1 MWLVVVNPKAGLG
14 AAASLATQ
22 VVGFLQS
29 REIAYRMISPNSAA
43 ETKALVA
50 ESLRNG
56 EATRLLSVGGDGLFH
71 LLLQFAI
78 EFKVPLAIVPG
89 GTGNDFYRTLG
100 WFDHDLTNYLEHL
113 ISTAPT
119 LVDVGV
125 VDGEYFGAVLSS
137 GFDSVVNE
145 RANKMKWPKGPAKYN
160 AAIVLEFPKF
170 QPIEFKIFADEKIL
184 EVEAMLIA
192 IGNGSSYGGGM
203 RVCPDAVLN
212 DGLFDIMILHPVSKL
227 EFIKVFPTVYKGTHV
242 EHPQVEVIRAK
253 AIRIESSAVAYADGE
268 RIGQLP
274 VQVESLPQSLLTWP
288 A

>member
-29 REIAYRMISPNSAA
+29 RDIAYRMISPNSAA
-43 ETKALVA
+43 ETKVFVK
-50 ESLRNG
+50 ESLQSG
-56 EATRLLSVGGDGLFH
+56 EATKLLSIGGDGLFH

-78 EFKVPLAIVPG
+78 EFKVPLAVAPG

-100 WFDHDLTNYLEHL
+100 WFGHELTDYLDHL
-113 ISTAPT
+113 ISTPPS
-119 LVDVGV
+119 LIDVGV

-145 RANKMKWPKGPAKYN
+145 RANTMKWPKGPAKYN
-160 AAIVLEFPKF
+160 VAIALELPKF
-170 QPIEFKIFADEKIL
+170 KAIKFKIFADEKVL

-192 IGNGSSYGGGM
+192 VGNGSSYGGGM
-203 RVCPDAVLN
+203 RVCPDADLN

-227 EFIKVFPTVYKGTHV
+227 EFIKVFPTVYQGTHI
-242 EHPQVEVIRAK
+242 EHPQVEVVRAK
-253 AIRIESSAVAYADGE
+253 HIRIESVAVAYADGE

>member
-29 REIAYRMISPNSAA
+29 SGVSYRMVSPNSAA
-43 ETKALVA
+43 ETKAIVKQ
-50 ESLRNG
+50 SLQQG
-56 EATRLLSVGGDGLFH
+56 EITKLLSVGGDGLFH
-71 LLLQFAI
+71 LLLQLAV
-78 EFKVPLAIVPG
+78 EFNVPLAIAPG

-100 WFDHDLTNYLEHL
+100 WFKTNLTDYLHHVVNTEPSLIDL
-113 ISTAPT
+113 
-119 LVDVGV
+119 GV

-160 AAIVLEFPKF
+160 AAIALELPKF
-170 QPIEFKIFADEKIL
+170 KPIEFKIYADEKIL

-203 RVCPDAVLN
+203 QVCPDADLH

-227 EFIKVFPTVYKGTHV
+227 EFIKVFPTVYKGTHI
-242 EHPQVEVIRAK
+242 EHPQVEVLRAK
-253 AIRIESSAVAYADGE
+253 QVRIESSAIAYADGE

-274 VQVESLPQSLLTWP
+274 VQVESFPQSLLTWP

>member
-1 MWLVVVNPKAGLG
+1 MWLVVVNPKAGQG

-22 VVGFLQS
+22 VVGFLAS

-43 ETKALVA
+43 ETKSLVS
-50 ESLRNG
+50 ESLLNG
-56 EATRLLSVGGDGLFH
+56 EASKLLSVGGDGLFH
-71 LLLQFAI
+71 LLLQLAM
-78 EFKVPLAIVPG
+78 EFKVPLAVAPG

-100 WFDHDLTNYLEHL
+100 WFDSELSEYLEHL
-113 ISTAPT
+113 ISTEPIF
-119 LVDVGV
+119 VDVGV
-125 VDGEYFGAVLSS
+125 ADGEYFGAVLSS

-160 AAIVLEFPKF
+160 VAIALEFPRF
-170 QPIEFKIFADEKIL
+170 NAMEFKIFADEKVL

-192 IGNGSSYGGGM
+192 IGNGQSYGGGM
-203 RVCPDAVLN
+203 RVCPNADLH
-212 DGLFDIMILHPVSKL
+212 DGLLDIMILHPVSKL
-227 EFIKVFPTVYKGTHV
+227 EFIKVFPTVYQGSHI
-242 EHPQVEVIRAK
+242 EHPQVQVIRAK
-253 AIRIESSAVAYADGE
+253 KVRIESSAIAYADGE

>member
-14 AAASLATQ
+14 AAASLATH

-43 ETKALVA
+43 ETKSLLGQ
-50 ESLRNG
+50 SLRKG
-56 EATRLLSVGGDGLFH
+56 EATKLLSVGGDGLFH
-71 LLLQFAI
+71 LLLQLAI
-78 EFKVPLAIVPG
+78 EFNIPLAVAPG

-100 WFDHDLTNYLEHL
+100 WFNHYLIDYLEHL
-113 ISTAPT
+113 NSTAPSF
-119 LVDVGV
+119 VDVGV

-160 AAIVLEFPKF
+160 AAIALEFPKF
-170 QPIEFKIFADEKIL
+170 KAVEFKISADEKVL

-203 RVCPDAVLN
+203 RVCPDADLH
-212 DGLFDIMILHPVSKL
+212 DGLLDIMILHPVSKL
-227 EFIKVFPTVYKGTHV
+227 EFIKVFPTVYKGTHI

-253 AIRIESSAVAYADGE
+253 QVRIESSAVAYADGE

-274 VQVESLPQSLLTWP
+274 VQVESLPQTLLTWP

>member
-1 MWLVVVNPKAGLG
+1 M
-14 AAASLATQ
+14 
-22 VVGFLQS
+22 
-29 REIAYRMISPNSAA
+29 
-43 ETKALVA
+43 
-50 ESLRNG
+50 RNG
-56 EATRLLSVGGDGLFH
+56 DTTRLLSVGGDGLFH

-100 WFDHDLTNYLEHL
+100 WFDHDLHEYLEHL
-113 ISTAPT
+113 ISVDPS
-119 LVDVGV
+119 LVDGGV

-160 AAIVLEFPKF
+160 AAIALELPKF
-170 QPIEFKIFADEKIL
+170 EPIEFKIFADEKVL
-184 EVEAMLIA
+184 EVAAMLIA
-192 IGNGSSYGGGM
+192 IGNGRSYGGGM
-203 RVCPDAVLN
+203 QVCPDADLH

-242 EHPQVEVIRAK
+242 EHPQVEVIRAR

-274 VQVESLPQSLLTWP
+274 VQVESLSQSLLTWP

>member
-100 WFDHDLTNYLEHL
+100 WFDHNLTDYLEHL

-160 AAIVLEFPKF
+160 AAILLEFPKF

-192 IGNGSSYGGGM
+192 IGNGNSYGGGM

>member
-1 MWLVVVNPKAGLG
+1 MWLVVVNPKAGMG
-14 AAASLATQ
+14 AAASLATRI
-22 VVGFLQS
+22 VGFLQS
-29 REIAYRMISPNSAA
+29 NEISYRMISPNSAA
-43 ETKALVA
+43 ETKLLVRD
-50 ESLRNG
+50 SLQSG
-56 EATRLLSVGGDGLFH
+56 EATQLISVGGDGLFH

-78 EFKVPLAIVPG
+78 EFKVPLAVAPG

-100 WFDHDLTNYLEHL
+100 WFDHELTDYLDHL
-113 ISTAPT
+113 VSTEPT

-145 RANKMKWPKGPAKYN
+145 RANTLKWPKGPAKYN
-160 AAIVLEFPKF
+160 AAIALEFPKF
-170 QPIEFKIFADEKIL
+170 KPIEFKIFADEQVL

-192 IGNGSSYGGGM
+192 IGNGRSYGGGM
-203 RVCPDAVLN
+203 QVCPDADLQ
-212 DGLFDIMILHPVSKL
+212 DGIFDIMILHPVSKL
-227 EFIKVFPTVYKGTHV
+227 EFIKVFPTVYKGTHI

-253 AIRIESSAVAYADGE
+253 QVRIESSAIAYADGE

-274 VQVESLPQSLLTWP
+274 VQVESLPQTLLTWP

>member
-29 REIAYRMISPNSAA
+29 REITYRMISPNSAA

-56 EATRLLSVGGDGLFH
+56 EATRLLSIGGDGLFH

-100 WFDHDLTNYLEHL
+100 WFDHDLTDYLEHL

-119 LVDVGV
+119 MVDVGV

-160 AAIVLEFPKF
+160 AAILLEFPKF

-192 IGNGSSYGGGM
+192 IGNGNSYGGGM

>member
-1 MWLVVVNPKAGLG
+1 
-14 AAASLATQ
+14 
-22 VVGFLQS
+22 
-29 REIAYRMISPNSAA
+29 
-43 ETKALVA
+43 
-50 ESLRNG
+50 
-56 EATRLLSVGGDGLFH
+56 
-71 LLLQFAI
+71 LQFAI
-78 EFKVPLAIVPG
+78 EFKVPLAIVAG

-100 WFDHDLTNYLEHL
+100 WFDHDLTDYLEHL

-192 IGNGSSYGGGM
+192 IGNGNSYGGGM

>member
-1 MWLVVVNPKAGLG
+1 MWLVVVNPKAGMG
-14 AAASLATQ
+14 AAASLAAK

-29 REIAYRMISPNSAA
+29 QSIAYRMVSPNSEL
-43 ETKALVA
+43 ETKSLVR
-50 ESLRNG
+50 ESLQRG
-56 EATRLLSVGGDGLFH
+56 EASKLLSVGGDGLFH

-78 EFKVPLAIVPG
+78 EFKVPLAITPG

-100 WFDHDLTNYLEHL
+100 WHETELDEYLSKL
-113 ISTAPT
+113 ITTEPE

-145 RANKMKWPKGPAKYN
+145 RANRMKWPTGPAKYN
-160 AAIVLEFPKF
+160 AAIALELPKF
-170 QPIEFKIFADEKIL
+170 KAIEFKIFADERIL

-192 IGNGSSYGGGM
+192 IGNGKSYGGGM
-203 RVCPDAVLN
+203 QVCPDADLH
-212 DGLFDIMILHPVSKL
+212 DGLFDIMILHPISKL
-227 EFIKVFPTVYKGTHV
+227 EFIKVFPTVYQGTHITHPEV
-242 EHPQVEVIRAK
+242 EIIRAK
-253 AIRIESSAVAYADGE
+253 QIRIESSAVAYADGE

-274 VQVESLPQSLLTWP
+274 VQVEALPQSLLTWS

>member
-1 MWLVVVNPKAGLG
+1 MWLVVVNPKAGMG

-29 REIAYRMISPNSAA
+29 HDISYRMISPNSAA
-43 ETKALVA
+43 ETKSLVA

-56 EATRLLSVGGDGLFH
+56 DATRLLSVGGDGLFH

-100 WFDHDLTNYLEHL
+100 WFDHDLNEYLEHL
-113 ISTAPT
+113 ISVEPS

-145 RANKMKWPKGPAKYN
+145 RANRMKWPKGPAKYN
-160 AAIVLEFPKF
+160 AAIALELPKF
-170 QPIEFKIFADEKIL
+170 EPIEFKIFADEKVL
-184 EVEAMLIA
+184 EVAAMLIA
-192 IGNGSSYGGGM
+192 IGNGRSYGGGM
-203 RVCPDAVLN
+203 QVCPDADLH

>member
-29 REIAYRMISPNSAA
+29 RGVSYRMVSPNSAA
-43 ETKALVA
+43 ETKAIVKQ
-50 ESLRNG
+50 SLQLG
-56 EATRLLSVGGDGLFH
+56 EITKLLSVGGDGLFH
-71 LLLQFAI
+71 LLLQLAV
-78 EFKVPLAIVPG
+78 EFNVPLAIAPG

-100 WFDHDLTNYLEHL
+100 WFKTNLTDYLHHVVNTEPSLIDL
-113 ISTAPT
+113 
-119 LVDVGV
+119 GV

-160 AAIVLEFPKF
+160 AAIALELPKF
-170 QPIEFKIFADEKIL
+170 KPIEFKIYADEKIL

-203 RVCPDAVLN
+203 QVCPDADLH
-212 DGLFDIMILHPVSKL
+212 DGLLDIMILHPVSKL
-227 EFIKVFPTVYKGTHV
+227 EFIKVFPTVYKGTHI
-242 EHPQVEVIRAK
+242 EHPQVEVLRAK
-253 AIRIESSAVAYADGE
+253 QVRIESSAIAYADGE

-274 VQVESLPQSLLTWP
+274 VQVESFPQSLLTWP

>member
-29 REIAYRMISPNSAA
+29 RGISYRMISPNSAA
-43 ETKALVA
+43 ETKSLVR
-50 ESLRNG
+50 ESLQSG
-56 EATRLLSVGGDGLFH
+56 ETARLLSVGGDGLFH

-78 EFKVPLAIVPG
+78 EFKVPLAIAPG

-100 WFDHDLTNYLEHL
+100 WFDYELADYLEHL
-113 ISTAPT
+113 LATEPT

-145 RANKMKWPKGPAKYN
+145 RANRMKWPKGPAKYN
-160 AAIVLEFPKF
+160 VAIALEFPKF
-170 QPIEFKIFADEKIL
+170 KAIEFKIFADEKVF

-192 IGNGSSYGGGM
+192 IGNGKSYGGGM
-203 RVCPDAVLN
+203 RVCPDSDLH
-212 DGLFDIMILHPVSKL
+212 DGLFDVMILHPVSKL
-227 EFIKVFPTVYKGTHV
+227 EFIKVFPTVYKGTHI
-242 EHPQVEVIRAK
+242 EHPQVEVFRASQ
-253 AIRIESSAVAYADGE
+253 IRIESSAVAYADGE

-274 VQVESLPQSLLTWP
+274 VQVESLSQSLLTWP

>member
-1 MWLVVVNPKAGLG
+1 MWLVVVNPKAGMG

-29 REIAYRMISPNSAA
+29 HQIAYRMISPNSTV
-43 ETKALVA
+43 ETKALVRQ
-50 ESLRNG
+50 SLQSG
-56 EATRLLSVGGDGLFH
+56 EATKLLSIGGDGLFH
-71 LLLQFAI
+71 LLLQLAI
-78 EFKVPLAIVPG
+78 EFKVPLAITPG

-100 WFDHDLTNYLEHL
+100 WFDHDLTDYLEHL
-113 ISTAPT
+113 NSAAPY

-145 RANKMKWPKGPAKYN
+145 RANRMKWPTGPAKYN
-160 AAIVLEFPKF
+160 VAIALELPKF
-170 QPIEFKIFADEKIL
+170 KAIEFKIFADEKVL

-192 IGNGSSYGGGM
+192 IGNGRSYGGGM
-203 RVCPDAVLN
+203 QVCPDADLH

-227 EFIKVFPTVYKGTHV
+227 EFIKVFPTVYKGTHI

-253 AIRIESSAVAYADGE
+253 RIRIESSAVAYADGE

-274 VQVESLPQSLLTWP
+274 VQVESLPQSLLTWT

>member
-1 MWLVVVNPKAGLG
+1 MWLVVVNPKAGMG
-14 AAASLATQ
+14 TAASLATQ

-29 REIAYRMISPNSAA
+29 HQIAYRMISPNSAL
-43 ETKALVA
+43 ETKALVRK
-50 ESLRNG
+50 SLQSG
-56 EATRLLSVGGDGLFH
+56 EATKLLSVGGDGLFH
-71 LLLQFAI
+71 LLLQLAI
-78 EFKVPLAIVPG
+78 EFKVPLAMTPG

-100 WFDHDLTNYLEHL
+100 WFDHDLTDYLEHL
-113 ISTAPT
+113 NSAAPS

-160 AAIVLEFPKF
+160 VAIALELPKF
-170 QPIEFKIFADEKIL
+170 KAIEFKIFADEKVL

-192 IGNGSSYGGGM
+192 IGNGRSYGGGM
-203 RVCPDAVLN
+203 QVCPDADLH

-227 EFIKVFPTVYKGTHV
+227 EFIKVFPTVYKGTHI

-253 AIRIESSAVAYADGE
+253 KIRIESSAIAYADGE

-274 VQVESLPQSLLTWP
+274 VQVESLPQSLLTWT

>member
-1 MWLVVVNPKAGLG
+1 MWLVVVNPKAGQG

-22 VVGFLQS
+22 VVGYLAS
-29 REIAYRMISPNSAA
+29 REISYRMISPISAA
-43 ETKALVA
+43 ETRSHVS

-56 EATRLLSVGGDGLFH
+56 EASKLLSVGGDGLFH
-71 LLLQFAI
+71 LLLQLAV
-78 EFKVPLAIVPG
+78 EFKVPLAVAPG

-100 WFDHDLTNYLEHL
+100 WFEHELTDYLERL
-113 ISTAPT
+113 ISTESIF
-119 LVDVGV
+119 VDVGV
-125 VDGEYFGAVLSS
+125 ADGEYFGAVLSS
-137 GFDSVVNE
+137 GFDSIVNE

-160 AAIVLEFPKF
+160 MAIALEFPKF
-170 QPIEFKIFADEKIL
+170 NAIEFKLFADEKVL

-192 IGNGSSYGGGM
+192 IGNGQSYGGGM
-203 RVCPDAVLN
+203 RVCPSADLH
-212 DGLFDIMILHPVSKL
+212 DGLLDIMILHPVSKL
-227 EFIKVFPTVYKGTHV
+227 EFIKVFPTVYQGTHI

-253 AIRIESSAVAYADGE
+253 KVRIESSAIAYADGE

>member
-1 MWLVVVNPKAGLG
+1 MWLVVVNPKAGMG

-22 VVGFLQS
+22 VVGFMQS
-29 REIAYRMISPNSAA
+29 RDFTYRMISPSSTA
-43 ETKALVA
+43 ETKSLVR
-50 ESLRNG
+50 ESLQVG

-78 EFKVPLAIVPG
+78 EFKVPLAIAPG

-100 WFDHDLTNYLEHL
+100 WFDHDLTDYLEHL
-113 ISTAPT
+113 NSAPPS
-119 LVDVGV
+119 LVDIGV

-145 RANKMKWPKGPAKYN
+145 RANKLKWPKGPAKYN
-160 AAIVLEFPKF
+160 AAIALEFPKF
-170 QPIEFKIFADEKIL
+170 KAIEFKIFADEKVL

-192 IGNGSSYGGGM
+192 IGNGRSYGGGM
-203 RVCPDAVLN
+203 QVCPDADLH
-212 DGLFDIMILHPVSKL
+212 DGFFDVMILHPVSKL
-227 EFIKVFPTVYKGTHV
+227 EFIKVFPTVYKGTHI

>member
-1 MWLVVVNPKAGLG
+1 MWLVVVNPKAGMG

-29 REIAYRMISPNSAA
+29 HQIAYRMISPNSAV
-43 ETKALVA
+43 ETKALVRA
-50 ESLRNG
+50 SLQSG
-56 EATRLLSVGGDGLFH
+56 EATKLLSIGGDGLFH
-71 LLLQFAI
+71 LLLQLAI
-78 EFKVPLAIVPG
+78 EFKVPLAITPG

-100 WFDHDLTNYLEHL
+100 WFDHDLTDYLDHL
-113 ISTAPT
+113 NSVAPS

-145 RANKMKWPKGPAKYN
+145 RANRMKWPKGPAKYN
-160 AAIVLEFPKF
+160 VAIALELPKF
-170 QPIEFKIFADEKIL
+170 KAIEFKIFADEKVL

-192 IGNGSSYGGGM
+192 IGNGRSYGGGM
-203 RVCPDAVLN
+203 QVCPDADLH

-227 EFIKVFPTVYKGTHV
+227 EFIKVFPTVYKGTHIK
-242 EHPQVEVIRAK
+242 HPQVEVIRAK
-253 AIRIESSAVAYADGE
+253 RIRIESSAIAYADGE

-274 VQVESLPQSLLTWP
+274 VQVESLPQSLLTWT

>member
-29 REIAYRMISPNSAA
+29 HEIAYRMISPNSAT
-43 ETKALVA
+43 ETKTLVA

-56 EATRLLSVGGDGLFH
+56 EATKLLSVGGDGLFH

-100 WFDHDLTNYLEHL
+100 WFDHELDDYLKHL
-113 ISTAPT
+113 NSTPPS

-145 RANKMKWPKGPAKYN
+145 RANTIKWPKGPAKYN

-170 QPIEFKIFADEKIL
+170 QPIEFKIFADEQIL

-203 RVCPDAVLN
+203 RVCPDANLH

>member
-29 REIAYRMISPNSAA
+29 RDIAYRMISPNSAA
-43 ETKALVA
+43 ETKVFVK
-50 ESLRNG
+50 ESLQSG
-56 EATRLLSVGGDGLFH
+56 EATKLLSIGGDGLFH

-78 EFKVPLAIVPG
+78 EFKVPLAVAPG

-100 WFDHDLTNYLEHL
+100 WFGHDLTDYLDRL
-113 ISTAPT
+113 ISTPPS
-119 LVDVGV
+119 LIDVGV

-145 RANKMKWPKGPAKYN
+145 RANTMKWPKGPAKYN
-160 AAIVLEFPKF
+160 VAIALELPKF
-170 QPIEFKIFADEKIL
+170 KAIKFKIFADEKVL

-192 IGNGSSYGGGM
+192 VGNGNSYGGGM
-203 RVCPDAVLN
+203 RVCPDADLN

-227 EFIKVFPTVYKGTHV
+227 EFIKVFPTVYQGTHI
-242 EHPQVEVIRAK
+242 EHPQVEVVRAK
-253 AIRIESSAVAYADGE
+253 HIRIESVAVAYADGE

>member
-29 REIAYRMISPNSAA
+29 HDLAYRMISPNGAA

-100 WFDHDLTNYLEHL
+100 WFDHELDDYLKHL
-113 ISTAPT
+113 NSTPPS

>member
-1 MWLVVVNPKAGLG
+1 L
-14 AAASLATQ
+14 
-22 VVGFLQS
+22 
-29 REIAYRMISPNSAA
+29 I
-43 ETKALVA
+43 
-50 ESLRNG
+50 
-56 EATRLLSVGGDGLFH
+56 SVGGDGLFH
-71 LLLQFAI
+71 LLLQLAI
-78 EFKVPLAIVPG
+78 EFKVPLAVAPG

-100 WFDHDLTNYLEHL
+100 WFDHELTDYLDRLVSAE
-113 ISTAPT
+113 PT

-145 RANKMKWPKGPAKYN
+145 RANTLKWPKGPAKYN
-160 AAIVLEFPKF
+160 AAIALEFPKF
-170 QPIEFKIFADEKIL
+170 KPIEFKIFADEQIL

-192 IGNGSSYGGGM
+192 IGNGRSYGGGM
-203 RVCPDAVLN
+203 QVCPNADLQ

-227 EFIKVFPTVYKGTHV
+227 EFIKVFPTVYKGTHI

-253 AIRIESSAVAYADGE
+253 QVRIESSAIAYADGE

-274 VQVESLPQSLLTWP
+274 VQVESLPQTLLTWP

>member
-29 REIAYRMISPNSAA
+29 REITYRMISPNSAA

-50 ESLRNG
+50 ESLRNS

-89 GTGNDFYRTLG
+89 GTGNDFYRNLG
-100 WFDHDLTNYLEHL
+100 WFDHDLTDYLEHL

-192 IGNGSSYGGGM
+192 IGNGNSYGGGM

>member
-1 MWLVVVNPKAGLG
+1 MWLVVVNPKAGMG

-29 REIAYRMISPNSAA
+29 REIAYRMISPNSAV
-43 ETKALVA
+43 ETKTLVRQ
-50 ESLRNG
+50 SLQSG
-56 EATRLLSVGGDGLFH
+56 EATKLLSIGGDGLFH
-71 LLLQFAI
+71 LLLQLAI
-78 EFKVPLAIVPG
+78 EFKVPLAITPG

-100 WFDHDLTNYLEHL
+100 WFGHDLTDYLEHL
-113 ISTAPT
+113 VSTTPT
-119 LVDVGV
+119 FVDVGV

-160 AAIVLEFPKF
+160 VAIALELPKF
-170 QPIEFKIFADEKIL
+170 TPIEFKIFADEKVL

-203 RVCPDAVLN
+203 RVCPDADIH

-227 EFIKVFPTVYKGTHV
+227 EFIKVFPTVYKGTHI
-242 EHPQVEVIRAK
+242 EHPQVEVVRAK
-253 AIRIESSAVAYADGE
+253 HIRIESSAVAYADGE
-268 RIGQLP
+268 RIGQFP

>member
-1 MWLVVVNPKAGLG
+1 MWLVVVNPKAGMG

-29 REIAYRMISPNSAA
+29 HQIAYRMISPNSAA
-43 ETKALVA
+43 ETKALVRQLLQ
-50 ESLRNG
+50 SG
-56 EATRLLSVGGDGLFH
+56 EATKLLSIGGDGLFH
-71 LLLQFAI
+71 LLLQLAI
-78 EFKVPLAIVPG
+78 EFKVPLAMTPG

-100 WFDHDLTNYLEHL
+100 WFDHDLTDYLEHL
-113 ISTAPT
+113 NSAAPS

-160 AAIVLEFPKF
+160 VAIALELPKF
-170 QPIEFKIFADEKIL
+170 KAIEFKIFADEKVL

-192 IGNGSSYGGGM
+192 IGNGRSYGGGM
-203 RVCPDAVLN
+203 QVCPDADLH

-227 EFIKVFPTVYKGTHV
+227 EFIKVFPTVYKGTHI

-253 AIRIESSAVAYADGE
+253 RIRIESSAIAYADGE

-274 VQVESLPQSLLTWP
+274 VQVESLPQSLLTWT